1 MTFKNHSRQYD
12 LVVFGAT
19 GYTGKLTAKYI
30 TTHLPS
36 TLKWAIAGRSQAK
49 LELLTEELKKLNPD
63 RAPPSIETCSLNDT
77 DLSSLAKKTFI
88 LITTVGPYSA
98 HGEHAFKACA
108 QNGTHYL
115 DVTGEVPYVAAM
127 IKKYED
133 TAKSTGAIMIPQ
145 IGIESAPPD
154 LLTFALANTLKEEL
168 NAKTADVTVSIHNLK
183 SAPSGGTLATA
194 LTISD
199 HFPLPTLIAS
209 YKPYALSPV
218 PNPTRAPQPGLLT
231 RVTGL
236 ITIPHLGLLT
246 SSIANGTD
254 TALIHRTWGLLS
266 TLPSR
271 QSQSYGPKFSFR
283 EYMKP
288 RNWLTGIAIHFGL
301 MLFGLIIVTGPL
313 RRFLAG
319 RVTQP
324 GEGPEEDVA
333 SKDEIEY
340 RGVATPDGDFG
351 KKKAVGKAW
360 FRGSTYYLTGMFLAE
375 AARTILE
382 EGGEGLGLEGGVYTP
397 ALLGGGFVEN
407 LQKEG
412 FRVETRVLED

>member
-1 MTFKNHSRQYD
+1 MAFKDHGRQYD

-36 TLKWAIAGRSQAK
+36 TLKWAIAGRSQDK
-49 LELLTEELKKLNPD
+49 LELLIEELKKLNPD
-63 RAPPSIETCSLNDT
+63 RSPPSIETCSLNDA
-77 DLSSLAKKTFI
+77 DLSSLTKKTFI

-127 IKKYED
+127 IKKYES
-133 TAKSTGAIMIPQ
+133 TAQSTGALMFPQ

-154 LLTFALANTLKEEL
+154 LLTFALATTLREEL
-168 NAKTADVTVSIHNLK
+168 NAKTADVIISIHNLK

-199 HFPLPTLIAS
+199 YFPLPTLIAS

-218 PNPTRAPQPGLLT
+218 PNPTRTPKVGLLT
-231 RVTGL
+231 RLTGL
-236 ITIPHLGLLT
+236 ITVPHLGLLT
-246 SSIANGTD
+246 SSIASGTD

-271 QSQSYGPKFSFR
+271 KDQSYGPRFTFR

-288 RNWLTGIAIHFGL
+288 RNWLTGIAIHFGII
-301 MLFGLIIVTGPL
+301 LFGLIIVTGPL
-313 RRFLAG
+313 RRFLAR

-324 GEGPEEDVA
+324 GEGPEEEVA
-333 SKDEIEY
+333 KQDEIEY
-340 RGVATPDGDFG
+340 RGVASPDGEEYG
-351 KKKAVGKAW
+351 KKKAVGRAW
-360 FRGSTYYLTGMFLAE
+360 FRGSTYYLTGIFLAE

-382 EGGEGLGLEGGVYTP
+382 ESDELGLGGGVYTP
-397 ALLGGGFVEN
+397 ALLGRVFMDNLEKGGFHI
-407 LQKEG
+407 
-412 FRVETRVLED
+412 ETQILEE